1 MRILVCGGA
10 GYIGSHMAKMLVGLG
25 HSVTVFDNLST
36 GHRHL
41 VKWGGLVEGDLLR
54 PADLKAL
61 FDRERF
67 DGVMHFSARSL
78 VGESIRDPD
87 LYYRNNVTGTENL
100 LRAMREAGLQRF
112 VFSSSAAVYGNPIKG
127 LIDEAHPARPINPY
141 GETKLRVEE
150 ILQSRAAEHGLRSVS
165 LRYFNA
171 AGADPQGET
180 GELHNPE
187 THLIPNVLRAAKGE
201 SGLQVFGNDYG
212 TPDTTCIR
220 DYIHVNDLC
229 RAHLQALEFMEERPG
244 AHVFNLGIGKGFS
257 ILEIIRA
264 AEKVVGKSI
273 PFTYAPRRPG
283 DPPVLVADSTLARKT
298 LGWQPEYIDHEEII
312 RTAWRWMAGGEE
324 SEG

>member
-1 MRILVCGGA
+1 LHILVCGGA

-36 GHRHL
+36 GHRQL
-41 VKWGGLVEGDLLR
+41 VKWGRLVEGDLLR

-87 LYYRNNVTGTENL
+87 LYFQNNVTGTENL

-112 VFSSSAAVYGNPIKG
+112 VFSSSAAVYGNPAKG
-127 LIDEAHPARPINPY
+127 LIDEAHPTKPINPY

-150 ILQSRAAEHGLRSVS
+150 ILQSRAAEHGLNSVS

-201 SGLQVFGNDYG
+201 CALQVFGNDYS
-212 TPDTTCIR
+212 TPDGTCIR

-229 RAHLQALEFMEERPG
+229 RAHLLALEYMEKKPG

-298 LGWQPEYIDHEEII
+298 LGWQPEYLDQEEII
-312 RTAWRWMAGGEE
+312 RTAWSWMAKDRFKL
-324 SEG
+324 